1 MIHINS
7 CEMGFVGSICYV
19 VHDDNKNGFM
29 VDPGD
34 SNDSLISF
42 LKDEKIDLKYII
54 LTHGHGDHI
63 GGIDSVKEVYPNAKI
78 IAHRDEKELLNDPEQ
93 NMSRAVCRRRIS
105 MDADMYI
112 GDGETLSVGEAELK
126 FIHTPGHSKGSMCI
140 LMKDTEEKDTEGNVI
155 LFSGDTLFHQS
166 IGRTDFYGGDFN
178 TISNSIK
185 NKLYILPDETI
196 VLPGHMSPTTIGDE
210 KRYNP
215 FVKA

>member
-19 VHDDNKNGFM
+19 VHDDDKKGFM

-42 LKDEKIDLKYII
+42 LKDENIDLEFII

-63 GGIDSVKEVYPNAKI
+63 GGIESVKEAFPDVKVI
-78 IAHRDEKELLNDPEQ
+78 GHKDEKELLNDPEQ

-105 MDADMYI
+105 MDADIYVED
-112 GDGETLSVGEAELK
+112 GDTLSVGEAELK

-140 LMKDTEEKDTEGNVI
+140 LMKDTEGNDI

-178 TISNSIK
+178 IISNSIK
-185 NKLYILPDETI
+185 NKLYTLPDETI